1 MPVTENQETQF
12 LTKNKF
18 AQMIEESV
26 RINKSAYMD
35 AVIAL
40 CDEHNIELEEVKKFI
55 SPVIK
60 EKIEA
65 EAQQLNFLPRP
76 NTLPIE

>member
-18 AQMIEESV
+18 TQMIEESV
-26 RINKSAYMD
+26 KVNKSTYMD
-35 AVIAL
+35 AVISL
-40 CDEHNIELEEVKKFI
+40 CEQHNIELEEVKKFI
-55 SPVIK
+55 SPVVK

-65 EAQQLNFLPRP
+65 EAQKLNFLPRP
-76 NTLPIE
+76 NSLPIE